1 MGRCVGGSYLDLCGP
16 LLDGMRRDL
25 EQRRAW
31 ATLGEAEKQRRLT
44 RLRLAQQQQV
54 ARDARALLLVRA
66 G

>member
-1 MGRCVGGSYLDLCGP
+1 
-16 LLDGMRRDL
+16 MRRDL

-31 ATLGEAEKQRRLT
+31 ATLGAAEKQRRLT